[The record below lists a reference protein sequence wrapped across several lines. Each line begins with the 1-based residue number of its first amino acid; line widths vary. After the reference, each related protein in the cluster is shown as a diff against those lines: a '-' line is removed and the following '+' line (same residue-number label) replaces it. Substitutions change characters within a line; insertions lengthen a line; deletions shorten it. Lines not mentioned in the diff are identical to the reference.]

1 MTSTG
6 SGDTKERNVPL
17 LPRAIAAFIAIG
29 GILLAFAYPAEA
41 YLWVKAIHVIAVIS
55 WMAGMLYLPRLFVYH
70 CAAGPG
76 SKQSE
81 TFKVMEQRLLKAII
95 NPAMGITWL
104 AGLWLAWQSAA
115 YSDGWFHVKFLAVLV
130 MSGVHG
136 YFSKA
141 VRLFAADRNEKPAR
155 FWRMM
160 NEVPT
165 VLMVIIVIMVII
177 KPF

>member
-1 MTSTG
+1 MTTTRSDET
-6 SGDTKERNVPL
+6 SSRKVPL
-17 LPRAIAAFIAIG
+17 LPRAIAGIVAIG
-29 GILLAFAYPAEA
+29 GIVLAFLYPAEA

-70 CAAGPG
+70 CAAERG
-76 SKQSE
+76 SVQSE

-115 YSDGWFHVKFLAVLV
+115 YADGWFHVKFLAVLI

-141 VRLFAADRNEKPAR
+141 VRLFAEDRNEKPAR

-165 VLMVIIVIMVII
+165 VLIVIIVLMVII